1 MSRNTWVLV
10 CCWAVSSGLLAIS
23 ADATVTVYTN
33 RALWQQSLSFM
44 TEDFQG
50 EIVGSHQTPF
60 ATVTGTLITSQS
72 PGIPIQ
78 VLDGGIVNGSREIHF
93 RDFGAGVQFQ
103 SSLVGTIA
111 FGFDYYASDGPGAH
125 NPNLPWVLTAGT
137 VTVTTP
143 LVANLPAFIGYIDT
157 AGTLPAFTLT
167 GPAGAQGGISLD
179 DLSVATQA
187 PPPSTCVP
195 PPNTTLVAWYP
206 FDETSGT
213 VSANLA
219 TANSGVQTGSPTPI
233 TGKVGT
239 ALKFNGVNS
248 YVESPSSIV
257 TNIGPANGPPFCSG
271 NYSSCQ
277 GDFSIDT
284 WMRLDPAVGSAFV
297 VILDKRGGSA
307 PAINGYH
314 MGTYAGGLLLQLADG
329 VGTGY
334 SNYVSPG
341 LTPALTD
348 GNWHLIAVT
357 VQRSSTSG
365 IRWYHN
371 GVAVGTNDPTG
382 RQGSLK
388 NNSPLRIG
396 TRTADNPLTGWFF
409 GDLDELEIF
418 NRVLTPQEVFNIF
431 QAGSFGKCK

>member
-1 MSRNTWVLV
+1 MSRNTWILA
-10 CCWAVSSGLLAIS
+10 CGWAAFLGLMGVP
-23 ADATVTVYTN
+23 ADAAVTVYTN
-33 RALWQQSLSFM
+33 RALWQAGLNAV
-44 TEDFQG
+44 TEDFQV
-50 EIVGSHQTPF
+50 EVVGNHQTPF
-60 ATVTGTLITSQS
+60 TTVNGTLITSVS
-72 PGIPIQ
+72 GPGIPIS
-78 VLDGGIVNGSREIHF
+78 VFDGGIVNGSRELHF
-93 RDFGAGVQFQ
+93 RDFGAGVQFHLSQ
-103 SSLVGTIA
+103 VGTIA

-125 NPNLPWVLTAGT
+125 NPNLPWVLSAGG
-137 VTVTTP
+137 VTTP
-143 LVANLPAFIGYIDT
+143 LVANLPAFIGYIDNQ
-157 AGTLPAFTLT
+157 GTLPAFTLT
-167 GPAGAQGGISLD
+167 GPPGAQGGISLD

-187 PPPSTCVP
+187 PPASTCVP

-219 TANSGVQTGSPTPI
+219 TANTGVQIGSPIAI
-233 TGKVGT
+233 TGKVGN
-239 ALKFNGVNS
+239 ALRFNGLS

-257 TNIGPANGPPFCSG
+257 TNIGPANGPQFCSG
-271 NYSSCQ
+271 NYSTCQ

-284 WMRLDPAVGSAFV
+284 WIRVDPSVGSSFV

-314 MGTYAGGLLLQLADG
+314 LGAFAGSLLLQLADG
-329 VGTGY
+329 VGAGY
-334 SNYVSPG
+334 SNYVSPS
-341 LTPALTD
+341 LSPALTD

-371 GVAVGTNDPTG
+371 GVAFGTNDPTG
-382 RQGSLK
+382 RMGSLK

-396 TRTADNPLTGWFF
+396 TRTADSPLSGFF
-409 GDLDELEIF
+409 LGDLDELELF